1 MSPQDGTMTNAQN
14 MVRLNIELSPQIN
27 QILEELAHK
36 LGGNK
41 SDVLRQ
47 AIALMQIMVTAK
59 EQTQQLGITEAEQL
73 IVNEIIIPS
82 PAAPKTHPLENFI
95 EQFGAWEDE
104 RTPEEVIKNIYDS
117 RTISTSEYT
126 L

>member
-1 MSPQDGTMTNAQN
+1 MTNAQN
-14 MVRLNIELSPQIN
+14 MVRLNLELSPELN

-36 LGGNK
+36 LGVNK

-59 EQTQQLGITEAEQL
+59 EQTQKLGIVEAEQL

-82 PAAPKTHPLENFI
+82 EVQPKTHPLENFI

-104 RTPEEVIKNIYDS
+104 CTPEEIIKNIYNS

-126 L
+126 W